1 MKAFLEMMRGLASKA
16 ISGSLLKFPSTLRE
30 ITKVLGKLLIL
41 CGFILTLWS
50 GHAAAQD
57 LSELKAVLQRGDS
70 NTRIRI
76 SFSVLSLDAP
86 DFTTFEIRGFNSS
99 DGVDMLT
106 KFLDIC
112 IFEAAATDKKCTESQ
127 AKVRYA
133 NNNNLDTT
141 PNTAGQFSDLY
152 SASFIDGST
161 QFVTQGDDISIRKLT
176 AVIEIRANSTKPFS
190 LNTAVSLRL
199 QAGRTANSSNAKDL
213 DTKAT
218 IAVAVNDIPKDVV
231 LGSSKGTLSASWT
244 KENQVVLAD
253 NQKASPNGVLGF
265 ALAFDDWGARKIPI
279 QTYNKDDPSAE
290 VNNLNSCVVTETS
303 DTTCQLECIDNG
315 GAPIGDSTHYLQGEN
330 LKAAGFDVL
339 ESGSSNSLQISG
351 LSKDIRY
358 AVILQYQPDGLKQSC
373 YIGSPS
379 DAVTLSE
386 LSGGAEP
393 TLKDPRCFIATAA
406 YGSPLDPHLET
417 LRWFRDHI
425 LLESDSGRSFVK
437 AYYQLSPPIAAYIA
451 ESPSLRALTRTA
463 LWLPVFL
470 IESWREQPSLLLIL
484 VAMSGAFF
492 LLLLRRC
499 SLRALA

>member
-1 MKAFLEMMRGLASKA
+1 MMRGLASTA

-30 ITKVLGKLLIL
+30 ITKVLGKFLIL
-41 CGFILTLWS
+41 CGFVLTLWS
-50 GHAAAQD
+50 GHVVAQD

-86 DFTTFEIRGFNSS
+86 DYTTFELKGFNGS

-112 IFEAAATDKKCTESQ
+112 IFETTAADKKCTEGQ
-127 AKVRYA
+127 AKVPFT
-133 NNNNLDTT
+133 NNTNLDAT
-141 PNTAGQFSDLY
+141 PKTPGQFSDLY
-152 SASFIDGST
+152 GASFIDGST
-161 QFVTQGDDISIRKLT
+161 QFVTQGDDINIRKLT
-176 AVIEIRANSTKPFS
+176 AVIEIRADSTKPFT
-190 LNTAVSLRL
+190 LNTSVSLRL

-213 DTKAT
+213 DAKAS
-218 IAVAVNDIPKDVV
+218 IAVAVNDLPKDVF
-231 LGSSKGTLSASWT
+231 LRSSKGTLTASWT
-244 KENQVVLAD
+244 KENQVVLA
-253 NQKASPNGVLGF
+253 NNEKASPDGVLGF
-265 ALAFDDWGARKIPI
+265 VVASDDWDVGKIPI

-290 VNNLNSCVVTETS
+290 VNNPDSCVIVETS
-303 DTTCQLECIDNG
+303 ETPCELKCTVNNAVIG
-315 GAPIGDSTHYLQGEN
+315 GGTHYLQSEN

-358 AVILQYQPDGLKQSC
+358 AFILQYQPDGLQQSC

-406 YGSPLDPHLET
+406 YGSPLDPHLDT
-417 LRWFRDHI
+417 LRWFRDYI
-425 LLESDSGRSFVK
+425 LLVSNSGRSFVK

-451 ESPSLRALTRTA
+451 ESPILRAMTRTA
-463 LWLPVFL
+463 LWLPVIL

-484 VAMSGAFF
+484 AALSGTFL
-492 LLLLRRC
+492 LLLLRRR
-499 SLRALA
+499 SLRALV